1 MSTEGKMGRIA
12 MRELKDILD
21 TPCKLFCKGATTD
34 IPFDGVLVYQNR
46 TVIFIGR
53 TEHESHCLDMDNVHF
68 TLWGDVGATPITLL
82 NTQIMSDG
90 PTFNTVEGSKNHFMK
105 FSPAEIIIGRKYQCT
120 EAEILITKIS
130 ANIQILNKM
139 FSSETVDLVYDFSKE
154 HPALVNYTFPAPI
167 TAIDSTG
174 TLSIFQTIGLGSS
187 DNKIEIPLIPC
198 IEYTFTQ
205 NASIRTGISTLASV
219 RNLFSFFANGYIP
232 LENLSFADNQSLHRE
247 FCDNAIYLNS
257 ISEIESSEERF
268 LITTDDFL
276 DNFNEVWAKWCA
288 FYSKKY
294 IPTLFYEF
302 ICNKNLRINKF
313 LNFAQAVEIFSN
325 HYRNKE
331 AQKIA
336 IKNGWKINTN
346 RPLPLKFRIEEII
359 TFLNEFFRLSPEEIS
374 RLAQILSNARNFFTH
389 YNEKDGKYVIPSFQE
404 LSAAGRVLHFMLL
417 ALVYRYISLDDS
429 VIKKASS
436 QFSYG
441 TILDDIKIVLQQKA
455 GDDMYE

>member
-53 TEHESHCLDMDNVHF
+53 TEHGFHCLDMDNVHF

-120 EAEILITKIS
+120 EAEILIKKIS

-232 LENLSFADNQSLHRE
+232 LENLSFADNQSPHRE
-247 FCDNAIYLNS
+247 FLTMPYTSIQSVRLNHQ
-257 ISEIESSEERF
+257 
-268 LITTDDFL
+268 
-276 DNFNEVWAKWCA
+276 
-288 FYSKKY
+288 KK
-294 IPTLFYEF
+294 
-302 ICNKNLRINKF
+302 
-313 LNFAQAVEIFSN
+313 
-325 HYRNKE
+325 
-331 AQKIA
+331 
-336 IKNGWKINTN
+336 
-346 RPLPLKFRIEEII
+346 
-359 TFLNEFFRLSPEEIS
+359 
-374 RLAQILSNARNFFTH
+374 
-389 YNEKDGKYVIPSFQE
+389 
-404 LSAAGRVLHFMLL
+404 
-417 ALVYRYISLDDS
+417 DS
-429 VIKKASS
+429 
-436 QFSYG
+436 
-441 TILDDIKIVLQQKA
+441 
-455 GDDMYE
+455 